1 MYAYIICACMYVG
14 DCDDTIINDVTVIGA
29 IVGVVFII
37 IIIMVITNIMVWIY
51 CFRRRDYT
59 GITMDCNIIIIT
71 IDGLNN
77 LATHQYT

>member
-1 MYAYIICACMYVG
+1 MYVG
-14 DCDDTIINDVTVIGA
+14 DCDDTIINDTTVIGA

-59 GITMDCNIIIIT
+59 GITCTMDCNIIIIT
-71 IDGLNN
+71 IDGL
-77 LATHQYT
+77 